1 MAHPLP
7 ANITTSVDM
16 FSYFNEVINI
26 GGAGIFFAGIIMAIW
41 FIIIIQ
47 MKFNNNDTGKS
58 FAAASFMC
66 MIISVFARVM
76 NFVGTGF
83 MSIFIIMTALGGLW
97 VHIENRG

>member
-1 MAHPLP
+1 MAYATPQ
-7 ANITTSVDM
+7 NITTSVDM
-16 FSYFNEVINI
+16 FRYFNTTLSDM
-26 GGAGIFFAGIIMAIW
+26 FFPGIIMAIW
-41 FIIIIQ
+41 VIIMIQ

-66 MIISVFARVM
+66 MIVSVFARVM

-97 VHIENRG
+97 VHIENRR